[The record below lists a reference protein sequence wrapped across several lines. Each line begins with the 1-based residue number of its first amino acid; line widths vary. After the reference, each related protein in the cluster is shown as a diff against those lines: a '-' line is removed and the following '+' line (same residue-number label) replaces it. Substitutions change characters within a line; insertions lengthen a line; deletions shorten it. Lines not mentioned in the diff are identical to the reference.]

1 MKTNTKT
8 TNRTLRLTHAPK
20 VNDLGYVMS
29 LLDTRN
35 RPNELELSKLS
46 GRQLVTMFFRL
57 GWIDKSVMDYVKH
70 KRTEPSRGSAPAKRE
85 AWDRKAES
93 LRKRIKQYSAN

>member
-1 MKTNTKT
+1 M
-8 TNRTLRLTHAPK
+8 HAPK

-35 RPNELELSKLS
+35 RPNELAPLT

-57 GWIDKSVMDYVKH
+57 GWIDKAVTDYVKH

-93 LRKRIKQYSAN
+93 LRKRIKLHSVELK